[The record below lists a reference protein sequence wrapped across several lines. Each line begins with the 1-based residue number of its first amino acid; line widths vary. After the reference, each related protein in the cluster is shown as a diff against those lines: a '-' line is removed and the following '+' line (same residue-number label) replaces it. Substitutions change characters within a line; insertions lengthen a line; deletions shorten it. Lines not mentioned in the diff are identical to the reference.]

1 MKLGSA
7 FSDNVL
13 EDRGNRRMFTGGIH
27 AWWSGSGRALLFTV
41 VLFVT
46 FFLLGIRL
54 FDLTVVRG
62 YEFRS
67 LAEGNRTKE
76 LVRHAPRGII
86 YDRTM
91 KPLTQNIAQYRLI
104 KPCEK
109 GSQQGTTGSSCTEHI
124 SEEQKNTLVKN
135 GLPPGSFLEVDYLRR
150 YLFPEATAHVVGY
163 TGEITK
169 EELADSYYQLR
180 NYRAGDAVGRT
191 GVELVY
197 EDLLKG
203 RNGRELVE
211 VSADGKILRIL
222 GQEKEL
228 PGEPLI
234 VTIDADLSSVITDN
248 FPKDVK
254 GAVVVSKPQ
263 TGEILALY
271 SSPSFSPNSFTLG
284 MSQKEYMALLGD
296 PNMPM
301 FNRAIGGV
309 YPPGS
314 TFKIVTSLAA
324 LTDGAIT
331 PKTIYEDTGEIRI
344 GQFVF
349 PNWFYKQYGGKDG
362 SVDVVKALKRSNDI
376 FFYKAGEA
384 LGITKLAQW
393 SERLGVGKPLGI
405 ELPGE
410 ASGLMPGPDWKADRF
425 STPQDI
431 LQRNNEWYVGDTY
444 HVSIGQ
450 GYLLTTP
457 LQVNFWTNIV
467 ANGGKLCK
475 PTIRKPIVS
484 FLGQSQT
491 ECKDVGVSTEM
502 IDVIMEG
509 MREACSAGGT
519 GYPFFGFGLRKTPQG
534 ALLPTDASSSGTLI
548 PIPIACKTGTAEY
561 GDSANKTHAWF
572 TAFGP
577 IPTRIAGGDGSVLDS
592 DAITGDPQISVTV
605 LLEES
610 GEGSDKAAPIAKK
623 IFEAW
628 FMR

>member
-46 FFLLGIRL
+46 FFLLVIRL

-109 GSQQGTTGSSCTEHI
+109 GSPQGAPGTSCTEHI

-150 YLFPEATAHVVGY
+150 YLYPDATAHVIGY

-169 EELADSYYQLR
+169 EELADPYYQLR
-180 NYRAGDAVGRT
+180 GYRAGDAVGRT
-191 GVELVY
+191 GAELVY

-211 VSADGKILRIL
+211 VSAEGKILRTL
-222 GQEKEL
+222 GQEKEV
-228 PGEPLI
+228 PGEALV
-234 VTIDADLSSVITDN
+234 VTIDADLSSVIAAN
-248 FPKDVK
+248 FPKDIK

-284 MSQKEYMALLGD
+284 MSQKEYTALLGD

-324 LTDGAIT
+324 LTDAAIT

-344 GQFVF
+344 GPYVF

-384 LGITKLAQW
+384 LGITKLAKLA
-393 SERLGVGKPLGI
+393 ERFGVGKPLGI

-410 ASGLMPGPDWKADRF
+410 ASGLMPGPDWKASQF

-475 PTIRKPIVS
+475 PTIRKPLLS

-491 ECKDVGVSTEM
+491 ACTDVGVSPETV
-502 IDVIMEG
+502 DVVMEG
-509 MREACSAGGT
+509 MKEACSAGGT
-519 GYPFFGFGLRKTPQG
+519 GYPLFGFGLRKTAQG
-534 ALLPTDASSSGTLI
+534 NLVPSDASSSGTLI

-577 IPTRIAGGDGSVLDS
+577 IPTRIADGGNALQDS
-592 DAITGDPQISVTV
+592 TAITGDPQISVTV

-623 IFEAW
+623 IFETW

>member
-1 MKLGSA
+1 
-7 FSDNVL
+7 
-13 EDRGNRRMFTGGIH
+13 
-27 AWWSGSGRALLFTV
+27 
-41 VLFVT
+41 
-46 FFLLGIRL
+46 
-54 FDLTVVRG
+54 
-62 YEFRS
+62 
-67 LAEGNRTKE
+67 
-76 LVRHAPRGII
+76 
-86 YDRTM
+86 M

-104 KPCEK
+104 KPCEQK
-109 GSQQGTTGSSCTEHI
+109 SQEEEAGTSCISRI
-124 SEEQKNTLVKN
+124 SEEEKNTLVKN
-135 GLPPGSFLEVDYLRR
+135 GLPLGSFLEVDYLRR

-169 EELADSYYQLR
+169 EELDDPYYQLR
-180 NYRAGDAVGRT
+180 NYRGGDTIGRI
-191 GVELVY
+191 GAELVY
-197 EDLLKG
+197 EDVLKG

-234 VTIDADLSSVITDN
+234 LTIDADLSSVVAAN

-263 TGEILALY
+263 TGEILAIY
-271 SSPSFSPNSFTLG
+271 SSPTFSPNSFTLG
-284 MSQKEYMALLGD
+284 MSQKEYTTLLSD
-296 PNMPM
+296 PDMPM

-314 TFKIVTSLAA
+314 TYKIVTSLAA

-331 PKTIYEDTGEIRI
+331 PLTIYEDTGEIRI
-344 GQFVF
+344 GPFVF

-362 SVDVVKALKRSNDI
+362 NVDVVKALKRSNDI

-393 SERLGVGKPLGI
+393 SERFGVGKPLGI

-410 ASGLMPGPDWKADRF
+410 ASGLMPGPGWKADRF

-431 LQRNNEWYVGDTY
+431 LLKNNEWYVGDTY

-475 PTIRKPIVS
+475 PTIRKPLVS

-491 ECKDVGVSTEM
+491 DCRDVGVGAKTL
-502 IDVIMEG
+502 DVVMEG
-509 MREACSAGGT
+509 MREACDTGGT
-519 GYPFFGFGLRKTPQG
+519 GYPFIGFGMRKTPQG
-534 ALLPTDASSSGTLI
+534 TLLSADASTSGTLI

-561 GDSANKTHAWF
+561 GDSEDKTHAWF

-577 IPTRIAGGDGSVLDS
+577 IPTHIVKENAAFLDES
-592 DAITGDPQISVTV
+592 AITGDPQISVTV